1 MNSTMGDE
9 FHNGDR
15 SAFIIMNWGDFKVYC
30 YLNNI
35 EVLIAVLVNY
45 ESSVEYAKNWV
56 SGRV

>member
-1 MNSTMGDE
+1 MGDE